1 MAFFNAASHELKT
14 PVTILKGQLTGM
26 LEGIGVYQNRDKY
39 LLRSLQVTGRMENLV
54 REMLTISRMEAGA
67 ATMKQE
73 SVELSALI
81 EEQLKLDA
89 GLLEQRGQHLVQELT
104 QEITVIGDATLL
116 GKVLGNLISNASLYS
131 PNGARFVSGVAGK
144 MGVRLCLW
152 RIWEHISGRTLCPIC
167 TKRSIGRS
175 ATRNRTSA
183 VAVLVSIW

>member
-1 MAFFNAASHELKT
+1 
-14 PVTILKGQLTGM
+14 M

-104 QEITVIGDATLL
+104 QEITVIGMQLFLERCWGT
-116 GKVLGNLISNASLYS
+116 
-131 PNGARFVSGVAGK
+131 
-144 MGVRLCLW
+144 
-152 RIWEHISGRTLCPIC
+152 
-167 TKRSIGRS
+167 
-175 ATRNRTSA
+175 
-183 VAVLVSIW
+183 